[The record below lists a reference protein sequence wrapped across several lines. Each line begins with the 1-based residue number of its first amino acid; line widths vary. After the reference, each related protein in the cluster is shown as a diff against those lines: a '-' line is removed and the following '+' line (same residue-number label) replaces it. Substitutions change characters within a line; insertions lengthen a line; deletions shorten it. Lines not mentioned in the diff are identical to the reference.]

1 LDWRLTDVL
10 PKQGGTLDQDPEFM
24 RDLRKIIGL
33 ENAIEKQQVRKKD
46 LQKQLKKGR

>member
-1 LDWRLTDVL
+1 LDWKLTDVL

-33 ENAIEKQQVRKKD
+33 ENAIEKQHTQRRELERKI
-46 LQKQLKKGR
+46 KGK